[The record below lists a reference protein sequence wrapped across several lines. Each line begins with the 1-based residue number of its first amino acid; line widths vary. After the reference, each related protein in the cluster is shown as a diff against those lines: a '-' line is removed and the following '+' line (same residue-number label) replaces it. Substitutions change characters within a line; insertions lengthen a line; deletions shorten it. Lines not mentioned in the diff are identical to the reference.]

1 MEMMWT
7 RAMST
12 LASYW
17 QFGLLGWSLTVF
29 MHVCFLKTY
38 YYNYIQLLS
47 EDLLKP
53 LLLFQLSLRFLSSI
67 LTAAVA
73 NLWVFIPAVVII
85 ALFLALRRYYLKT
98 ARDIKRLE
106 SIGMSTMLHYIIAC
120 TCAKYSTTNV
130 FM

>member
-1 MEMMWT
+1 MDQ
-7 RAMST
+7 SHVHPGQL
-12 LASYW
+12 LAIWAIGVVSY
-17 QFGLLGWSLTVF
+17 SI
-29 MHVCFLKTY
+29 HVCVFFKTY

-130 FM
+130 IM